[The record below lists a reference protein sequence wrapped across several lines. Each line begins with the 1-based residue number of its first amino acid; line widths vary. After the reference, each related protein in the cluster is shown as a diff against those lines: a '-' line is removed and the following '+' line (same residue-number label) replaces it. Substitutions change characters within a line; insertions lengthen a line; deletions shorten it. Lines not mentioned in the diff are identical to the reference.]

1 MQTGLEIPLQEKKN
15 KEILPFFNQRTW
27 MISQTLIHRDST
39 FAIWGLEVLNLQD
52 LKEQVNVESTL
63 SSFLQQTLGI

>member
-1 MQTGLEIPLQEKKN
+1 MAGILHLIQQAGKHTMHVNWNIMMQTGLEIPLQEKKN

-39 FAIWGLEVLNLQD
+39 FAI
-52 LKEQVNVESTL
+52 
-63 SSFLQQTLGI
+63 